1 MNTLKRV
8 ALVPA
13 LMLIAAGGCI
23 KRSEKI
29 TIFEDGRVMLET
41 EIEGDPDDVYNGDA
55 MPTAESGWQITDVIT
70 TKEDGKKELTRQAT
84 REIAAGQTVPS
95 SYAAPHSRLDTIA
108 LQFPT
113 TVTIEHRAEGT
124 YYHFRRIYQRR
135 EFAIVQYLQ
144 DRAMES
150 DEAKAIT
157 QKEPEDVTAEER
169 MTLARI
175 FVDIAAK
182 RSAIYMEQ
190 VGLEMQSQISQHALL
205 AARRKALA
213 VFSSDDLMNQLADLL
228 REDAEDEGLADKLE
242 QDLNARVRRAATE
255 SLRESGVRSA
265 AIDGFVERCTLANDA
280 FEITEDLGDESWF
293 VGVTMPG
300 RIVAHNSFGDPGQML
315 KEMLEPVEPEGAV
328 RQSSISATVALEK
341 DGRRETVTTIES
353 QESGSNNVAWEF
365 DGKALRDRDVV
376 LMATSFVPHEED

>member
-1 MNTLKRV
+1 MNTLKCF

-13 LMLIAAGGCI
+13 VLLLIAGGCI

-29 TIFEDGRVMLET
+29 TIFEDGRVVLET
-41 EIEGDPDDVYNGDA
+41 EIKGDPDDVYNGDA
-55 MPTAESGWQITDVIT
+55 MPTADSGWQIDDHLETDS
-70 TKEDGKKELTRQAT
+70 EGKKELTRQAT
-84 REIAAGQTVPS
+84 REIAAGQALPS
-95 SYAAPHSRLDTIA
+95 SYATAQSRLDTIA

-113 TVTIEHRAEGT
+113 TVTIEHRADGT

-135 EFAIVQYLQ
+135 EFAMVQYLQ
-144 DRAMES
+144 DQAMES
-150 DEAKAIT
+150 DEAQAIT
-157 QKEPEDVTAEER
+157 QKEPEDVTDEER

-182 RSAIYMEQ
+182 RTATYMEQ
-190 VGLEMQSQISQHALL
+190 VGLEMQSQIPQHALL
-205 AARRKALA
+205 EARRRALA
-213 VFSSDDLMNQLADLL
+213 VYTSDELMKQLAGLL
-228 REDAEDEGLADKLE
+228 REDATDGGLADKLE

-255 SLRESGVRSA
+255 SLRELGVPSA
-265 AIDGFVERCTLANDA
+265 AIDDFVERCTLANDA

-300 RIVAHNSFGDPGQML
+300 RIVAHNSFGDPSQL
-315 KEMLEPVEPEGAV
+315 LAKMLEPVEQDGVV
-328 RQSSISATVALEK
+328 RQSSISATVAVEK

-353 QESGSNNVAWEF
+353 HESRSNNVAWEF